1 MSLIKINQQGLL
13 GENYSVLISE
23 EEIHQR
29 LIELGDE
36 IVNTF
41 SGEIPI
47 LIGVLNGGFIF
58 LADLIR
64 YINIDC
70 EIDFIRISSYGD
82 EKESSGH
89 IKVLK
94 PLSADIK
101 GRHVVVVEDIVDS
114 GLSVQFLLKMLSAFE
129 PASLRVATLLRKKSR
144 IKIDIPIE
152 FIGFDIEDKY
162 VVGYGLDDRQIKRN
176 LRAIYIVD
184 NDRDKNSERLLNAD
198 K

>member
-1 MSLIKINQQGLL
+1 MIEVNQ
-13 GENYSVLISE
+13 ENIVDSNYRLMISE
-23 EEIHQR
+23 SEINR
-29 LIELGDE
+29 RMVEIGDE
-36 IVNTF
+36 ISKKF
-41 SGEIPI
+41 DGKIPI

-101 GRHVVVVEDIVDS
+101 GRHVIVVEDIIDS
-114 GLSVQFLLKMLSAFE
+114 GLSLQFLSKMLRAFE
-129 PASLRVATLLRKKSR
+129 PDSLSVVTLLRKKSR
-144 IKIDIPIE
+144 LKTNMKVDYV
-152 FIGFDIEDKY
+152 GFDIDDKY
-162 VVGYGLDDRQIKRN
+162 VVGYGLDDQQIKRN
-176 LRAIYIVD
+176 LRSIYTVEI
-184 NDRDKNSERLLNAD
+184 
-198 K
+198 